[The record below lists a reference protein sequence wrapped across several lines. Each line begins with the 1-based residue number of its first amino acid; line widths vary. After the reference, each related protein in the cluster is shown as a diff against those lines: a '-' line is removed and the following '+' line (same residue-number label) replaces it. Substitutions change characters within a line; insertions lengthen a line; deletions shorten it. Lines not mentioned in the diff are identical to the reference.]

1 MAPDPRDLLPLA
13 PQDFHVLIALAEAP
27 RHAYGLVKA
36 VEALPDGGV
45 RLEIGSLYRMLAR
58 LTTAGLIED
67 VELDRGSAPD
77 PGSVAR
83 GGPNAPRRSVQPQ
96 RAKAARW
103 GPRFAGR
110 AVRGL
115 PVMRQ
120 GKRVQSPGFGLH
132 NGPTASAGG
141 HEARRR
147 YYRITP
153 FGRKVAEAESSRL
166 QAVLRMAK
174 RQRLV
179 GAKR

>member
-67 VELDRGSAPD
+67 VEIDRASAPD

-83 GGPNAPRRSVQPQ
+83 GGPNAPRRYL
-96 RAKAARW
+96 
-103 GPRFAGR
+103 AGR

-132 NGPTASAGG
+132 NGPKASAGG

-179 GAKR
+179 GVKR